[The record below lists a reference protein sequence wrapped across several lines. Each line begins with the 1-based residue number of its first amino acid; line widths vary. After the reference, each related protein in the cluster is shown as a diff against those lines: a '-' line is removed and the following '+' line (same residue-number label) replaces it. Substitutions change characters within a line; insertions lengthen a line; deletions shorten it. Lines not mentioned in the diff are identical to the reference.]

1 MIRVSCWIMVDHAYL
16 VDLDHRWPRRHLR
29 CFCSRPYSSQSS
41 VIYSQAITKLW
52 VVVRV
57 TNRRA
62 LWAYLYFR
70 ERWRRWKSRRA
81 RWRHPSSTRSGRH
94 VDVWEA
100 ADTIPLES
108 PTYIRR
114 RSSTAWGAKALLFL
128 LILRPPQDSWTFQT
142 LLLVTKEY
150 TQAVMY
156 CSSPTITSLVYSFLS
171 STPSLS
177 GRSSLGPLVATIEKS
192 GRDKVHKPGSRG
204 LVRNY
209 QTLICE
215 SVR

>member
-62 LWAYLYFR
+62 LWAYLYFG

-81 RWRHPSSTRSGRH
+81 RGRHPSSTRSGRH
-94 VDVWEA
+94 VDVWQA
-100 ADTIPLES
+100 TDAISSVP

-114 RSSTAWGAKALLFL
+114 WSSTAWEARALLFL
-128 LILRPPQDSWTFQT
+128 LILRPPQGSWTFQT

-156 CSSPTITSLVYSFLS
+156 CSSATITSLVYPFLS
-171 STPSLS
+171 SAPSLS
-177 GRSSLGPLVATIEKS
+177 GRSSLGRLVAKVEKS
-192 GRDKVHKPGSRG
+192 GRDKAHNQEVVASLGIIKHF
-204 LVRNY
+204 V
-209 QTLICE
+209 CE